1 MYISKYKMYKMYKK
15 YVCKLHSIESY
26 AFSLVL
32 VVNVLLHF
40 SSQVQV
46 ILLCT
51 MSNVI
56 QSVHCSSFY
65 SRGETKISLSFSPD
79 NRSFIMCN
87 E

>member
-1 MYISKYKMYKMYKK
+1 MY
-15 YVCKLHSIESY
+15 VALLHSIESY

-32 VVNVLLHF
+32 VANVLLHF